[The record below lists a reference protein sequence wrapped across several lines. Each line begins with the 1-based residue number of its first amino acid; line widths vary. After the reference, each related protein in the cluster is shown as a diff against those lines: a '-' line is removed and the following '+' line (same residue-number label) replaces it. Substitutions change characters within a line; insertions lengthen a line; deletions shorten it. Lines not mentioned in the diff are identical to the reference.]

1 MSLKIKEGH
10 LVLKIFGGVGGGG
23 GMTLNPLEKS
33 EYI

>member
-10 LVLKIFGGVGGGG
+10 LVLIIYRGWG